1 MQQDP
6 IICYPS
12 LLLQSFGVIFLL
24 MVGLRLVTGKLAFQS
39 LKTWGKGKI
48 VLTIGLLFGLSRW
61 AKHLCGQGYRFSAW
75 FLVVTP
81 FVLYAL
87 VFYLTFMRYLRF

>member
-6 IICYPS
+6 ICYPS

-39 LKTWGKGKI
+39 LKTWSIGKM
-48 VLTIGLLFGLSRW
+48 VLTLGLLFGLSRW
-61 AKHLCGQGYRFSAW
+61 AKHLCGQGYFKIS
-75 FLVVTP
+75 
-81 FVLYAL
+81 
-87 VFYLTFMRYLRF
+87 